1 MSYLSSSLG
10 PISRFVDRTFWGKAS
25 EPSKHPVRAG
35 PPSEAEESLRTIK
48 HPQIPGR
55 SYRTGEY
62 AKTNI
67 RDLKQERVE
76 PNVADSD
83 NYGDSDIDMEGEVEA
98 GHSNSVNGPSQV
110 CVSYEKQE
118 LGGVPVHFHGESL
131 NVELNTLMLYQAF

>member
-1 MSYLSSSLG
+1 MSSITSSLVA
-10 PISRFVDRTFWGKAS
+10 RFDRAFWGKAS
-25 EPSKHPVRAG
+25 EPSKPPVRAG

-48 HPQIPGR
+48 HPER
-55 SYRTGEY
+55 SHRTGEY

-110 CVSYEKQE
+110 CVPYEKQE